1 MTPAI
6 VQMLAEL
13 ADREPAYRAVHD
25 RASAFMHSRVHSG
38 KLAREKVYGPTRTVL
53 RGLKEKS
60 AKALKEDACHNIE
73 CFKFDADM
81 HGIVLMDLMNKAV
94 AEQPQQAVQQ

>member
-13 ADREPAYRAVHD
+13 ADREPAYRHVHD
-25 RASAFMHSRVHSG
+25 RASAFMHSQVHSG
-38 KLAREKVYGPTRTVL
+38 KLARGKVYGPTRTIL
-53 RGLKEKS
+53 RSLKGKS
-60 AKALKEDACHNIE
+60 AKALKDDVRDNIE

-81 HGIVLMDLMNKAV
+81 HGLVLMDLMNKAA
-94 AEQPQQAVQQ
+94 AEQPQ

>member
-1 MTPAI
+1 MAPAI

-13 ADREPAYRAVHD
+13 ADREPAYRPVHD
-25 RASAFMHSRVHSG
+25 RASAFMHSQVHSG

-60 AKALKEDACHNIE
+60 AKALKDDLRDNIE

-81 HGIVLMDLMNKAV
+81 HGIVLMDLINKAA
-94 AEQPQQAVQQ
+94 AEQPR

>member
-13 ADREPAYRAVHD
+13 ADREPAYRPVHD
-25 RASAFMHSRVHSG
+25 RASAFMHSQVHSG
-38 KLAREKVYGPTRTVL
+38 KLAREKVYGPTRTIL
-53 RGLKEKS
+53 RCLKGKS
-60 AKALKEDACHNIE
+60 AKALKDDVRDNIE

-81 HGIVLMDLMNKAV
+81 HGLVLMDLMNKAA
-94 AEQPQQAVQQ
+94 AEQPQ

>member
-13 ADREPAYRAVHD
+13 ADREPAYRLVHD
-25 RASAFMHSRVHSG
+25 RASAFMHSQVHSG
-38 KLAREKVYGPTRTVL
+38 KLDREKVYGPTRIVL
-53 RGLKEKS
+53 RGLKEKP
-60 AKALKEDACHNIE
+60 AKALKDDLCDNIE

-81 HGIVLMDLMNKAV
+81 HGLVLMDLMNKAA
-94 AEQPQQAVQQ
+94 AEQPQ